1 MLHFSFEQT
10 DQCSYLQT
18 KKTIQFFFLN
28 KNYWYTKT
36 VNRFERALIGYSN
49 FEYPL
54 AIISD
59 LLARGLHPKVLLLL
73 QEQKKIRTFV
83 APYYHCYSVD

>member
-1 MLHFSFEQT
+1 MLISADKENN
-10 DQCSYLQT
+10 SV
-18 KKTIQFFFLN
+18 FFPQL
-28 KNYWYTKT
+28 KLSVYTKT

>member
-1 MLHFSFEQT
+1 MLISADKENN
-10 DQCSYLQT
+10 SV
-18 KKTIQFFFLN
+18 FFPQL
-28 KNYWYTKT
+28 KLSVYTKT

-83 APYYHCYSVD
+83 APYYHCYSID